1 MATSETIP
9 ESGPVHPSS
18 GTVYATPY
26 VAPAHGSVGLGERP
40 EKFNGKDFK
49 RWQQKMLF
57 YLTTLNLAR
66 FLQEDAPDLGENP
79 DRQTVA
85 AVDAWKH
92 SDFLCKNYILN
103 GLDNALYNV
112 YSPMVNAKA
121 LWESLERKYKTED
134 AGSKKFV
141 VGKFLDFKM
150 VDSKT
155 VISQV
160 QEFQLILH
168 DIHAEGMV
176 LGESFQVAAL
186 IEKLPPT
193 WKDFKNYL
201 KHKRKEMKLED
212 LIVRLRIEEDNRQS
226 EKKAGNYHQEAKAN
240 VVEQETTNQNPIGSS
255 RVRKGIFQL
264 LDEAKGTS
272 ANQAPGTSNAP
283 MTSLPTMHTSG
294 TSSEA
299 NLQANIQSQQP
310 SVVYDQSP
318 PTLLNPQPG
327 AMGNTPTMNNLKDVT
342 LPVNY
347 VHSSQ
352 EQSSSLL
359 DGNYYASQSLR
370 AFQSPS
376 LERTSSPLAN
386 TPLVSTSTSTVKL
399 QAVSE
404 VPQPKEKR
412 KVMSEYLNPNTTF
425 LSLVNAA
432 PLWQLSVDFSDRSNS
447 YNDHS
452 RDNNDNNN
460 WG

>member
-1 MATSETIP
+1 MATSETNS
-9 ESGPVHPSS
+9 ENGPVNPNVQHSG

-26 VAPAHGSVGLGERP
+26 VAPAHGSVGLGQRS

-66 FLQEDAPDLGENP
+66 FLQEDAPDLGDNP

-85 AVDAWKH
+85 VVDAWKH

-112 YSPMVNAKA
+112 YSPVVNAKA

-160 QEFQLILH
+160 QEFQLILR
-168 DIHAEGMV
+168 DIHAEVMI

-186 IEKLPPT
+186 IEKLSPT

-240 VVEQETTNQNPIGSS
+240 VVEQDPLLHSTCMISV
-255 RVRKGIFQL
+255 RVRERKAF
-264 LDEAKGTS
+264 
-272 ANQAPGTSNAP
+272 
-283 MTSLPTMHTSG
+283 
-294 TSSEA
+294 
-299 NLQANIQSQQP
+299 
-310 SVVYDQSP
+310 DQV
-318 PTLLNPQPG
+318 
-327 AMGNTPTMNNLKDVT
+327 DY
-342 LPVNY
+342 Y
-347 VHSSQ
+347 VSK
-352 EQSSSLL
+352 
-359 DGNYYASQSLR
+359 
-370 AFQSPS
+370 
-376 LERTSSPLAN
+376 ERTSRSAAIVLPLGREAL
-386 TPLVSTSTSTVKL
+386 PRALID
-399 QAVSE
+399 
-404 VPQPKEKR
+404 
-412 KVMSEYLNPNTTF
+412 
-425 LSLVNAA
+425 SLASSA
-432 PLWQLSVDFSDRSNS
+432 
-447 YNDHS
+447 
-452 RDNNDNNN
+452 
-460 WG
+460 